1 MNTTNEK
8 LVNNPLSDKRNPYTV
23 WFVVLSFIAPVALA
37 YIIFFFVDVSSFSNH
52 GEILNPIIPISSM
65 ELKDEKNQLIP
76 DDKLVKKWRLIS
88 FVSKDCNAECESRL
102 FDVHQIYASL
112 GKERDRVERMF
123 VHLEPMSQSF
133 LKLVAEKHDGVMHVN
148 GDRSTIV
155 KALDKNIRSD
165 VGFTNNET
173 YIMDPLG
180 NVMMRFTA
188 DQPNK
193 DFLSDLRKLLK
204 VSQIG

>member
-23 WFVVLSFIAPVALA
+23 WFVVISFIAPVALA
-37 YIIFFFVDVSSFSNH
+37 YLIFFFVDVSSFNNN
-52 GEILNPIIPISSM
+52 GEILNPIIHISSM
-65 ELKDEKNQLIP
+65 ELKDENNQIIP
-76 DDKLVKKWRLIS
+76 EDKLIKKWRLIA
-88 FVSKDCNAECESRL
+88 FVSRDCDAQCESRL

-112 GKERDRVERMF
+112 GKYRDRVTRMF

-133 LKLVAEKHDGVMHVN
+133 AKLVAEKHEGVIHVM
-148 GDRSTIV
+148 GDRNTIV
-155 KALDKNIRSD
+155 KALDKNIRSG
-165 VGFTNNET
+165 VGITNNET
-173 YIMDPLG
+173 YIMDPIG

-193 DFLSDLRKLLK
+193 DLLSDLRKLLK